1 VNTLAWAG
9 WPVAA
14 SALACAVL
22 LRARLAR
29 HHWLVAEAGHELR
42 GPLCAARL
50 GLHLLAATDAAA
62 FRRVEAIDLELRRA
76 SLALEDLAAS
86 PRGARAAERVEVLDV
101 GELVAS
107 AADTWRA
114 LAHAH
119 GADLIVEPSRTP
131 ALVHGDRVR
140 LAQACGN
147 LVANAVEHGAA
158 PVRVRVRAGT
168 ERVRVEVSDGG
179 AGLPDPVVDLVTA
192 SRRRGHGPRGHGL
205 AVAAAIARRHGGRLA
220 AAPSAAGACLVVEL
234 PAAGAVADSPRRRLP
249 FRS

>member
-1 VNTLAWAG
+1 MSPLAWAG
-9 WPVAA
+9 WPLAA
-14 SALACAVL
+14 AALVCAAL

-50 GLHLLAATDAAA
+50 GLHTLAATDASVA
-62 FRRVEAIDLELRRA
+62 RRVEAVDLELRRA

-86 PRGARAAERVEVLDV
+86 SRGVRAAERVDVLDV
-101 GELVAS
+101 GDLVTA

-114 LAHAH
+114 LAQAQ
-119 GADLIVEPSRTP
+119 GAELTVEPPQAP

-147 LVANAVEHGAA
+147 LVANALEHGAS
-158 PVRVRVRAGT
+158 PVRVRVRADV
-168 ERVRVEVSDGG
+168 ERIRVEVSDGG
-179 AGLPDPVVDLVTA
+179 PGLQSSVAELLVA
-192 SRRRGHGPRGHGL
+192 SHSHGGGPRGHGL
-205 AVAAAIARRHGGRLA
+205 AVAAAIAQRHGGRLA

-234 PAAGAVADSPRRRLP
+234 PAAGAFADSSRRRVP
-249 FRS
+249 FLS

>member
-1 VNTLAWAG
+1 MSTLAWAG

-14 SALACAVL
+14 AGLACAVL

-50 GLHLLAATDAAA
+50 GLHLLAAADATAS
-62 FRRVEAIDLELRRA
+62 RRIEAVDLELRRA

-86 PRGARAAERVEVLDV
+86 PRGVRATERLEVLDV
-101 GELVAS
+101 GDLVAA
-107 AADTWRA
+107 AADTWCA
-114 LAHAH
+114 LAQAH
-119 GADLIVEPSRTP
+119 GAELTVESPRAP

-147 LVANAVEHGAA
+147 LVANAVEHGGA
-158 PVRVRVRAGT
+158 PVRVRVRAGV

-179 AGLPDPVVDLVTA
+179 PGLEDPVVDLVAA

-205 AVAAAIARRHGGRLA
+205 AVAAAIAERHGGRLA
-220 AAPSAAGACLVVEL
+220 AAPSATGACLVVEL
-234 PAAGAVADSPRRRLP
+234 PAAGAVAESPRRRLP

>member
-1 VNTLAWAG
+1 MSTLAWAG
-9 WPVAA
+9 WPLAA
-14 SALACAVL
+14 AALACAAL

-50 GLHLLAATDAAA
+50 GLHALAVTDAAA
-62 FRRVEAIDLELRRA
+62 SRCVEAVDLELRRA

-86 PRGARAAERVEVLDV
+86 PRGVRATERVEVLDV
-101 GELVAS
+101 GDLIVAAS
-107 AADTWRA
+107 DTWRA

-119 GADLIVEPSRTP
+119 GADLIVEPGRAP

-147 LVANAVEHGAA
+147 LVANAVEHGGA
-158 PVRVRVRAGT
+158 PVHVRVRSDAS
-168 ERVRVEVSDGG
+168 RVRVEVSDGG
-179 AGLPDPVVDLVTA
+179 PGLADPVADLVAA
-192 SRRRGHGPRGHGL
+192 SRRGGHGPRGHGL
-205 AVAAAIARRHGGRLA
+205 AVAAAIAQRHGGRLSA
-220 AAPSAAGACLVVEL
+220 GPSAAGACLVVEL
-234 PAAGAVADSPRRRLP
+234 PAAGAIADSPRRRLP